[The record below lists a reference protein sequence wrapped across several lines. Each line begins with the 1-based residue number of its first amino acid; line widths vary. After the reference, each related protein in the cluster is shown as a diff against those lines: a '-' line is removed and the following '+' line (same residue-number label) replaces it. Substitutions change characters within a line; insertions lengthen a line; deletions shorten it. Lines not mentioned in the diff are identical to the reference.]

1 MFYINPSMY
10 VGLRNPKKHLLSPE
24 NAKQHHI
31 YACLR
36 PGALTRARG
45 RAMAP
50 APETTAPWR
59 PHEGLPA
66 CCLLP
71 VEPSPGHTSFLQQH
85 HFQGNI
91 QQSPPC
97 L

>member
-1 MFYINPSMY
+1 MRPY
-10 VGLRNPKKHLLSPE
+10 
-24 NAKQHHI
+24 AKQHHI

-59 PHEGLPA
+59 PRPAPWRPYEGSPA
-66 CCLLP
+66 RCLLP
-71 VEPSPGHTSFLQQH
+71 VEPSPGHTSFLQQY